1 MARTRRQQAARGKRK
16 ATAIDPVD
24 VAASVTGG
32 VVMLDGLVD
41 EGNARE
47 VLEQVALDVPGVGAA
62 QGPASGRGR

>member
-1 MARTRRQQAARGKRK
+1 MARPLLAA
-16 ATAIDPVD
+16 APIDPVD

-47 VLEQVALDVPGVGAA
+47 VLEQVALDVPGVGT
-62 QGPASGRGR
+62 ASDDDR